1 MSFQVWNTVF
11 SIEGIFLRSPYLS
24 QQINDHKLLGNH
36 GVRTKI
42 SILSLEI
49 LYLNFWATELN
60 GWWTRP
66 ILQQRRH
73 DTDWKCLPNGYIQ
86 NPLCEPLDF
95 FNTAFL
101 QMGYWTKNSFKTL
114 FKLAGYS
121 DLNCCPVLHQQ
132 CVCKP
137 LLNHVLNLSNS
148 LLQGWLNLS
157 ILGTSTYYRLPPCLL
172 GPKYASPPCGYH
184 HHFRRVFKLHS

>member
-1 MSFQVWNTVF
+1 MDDEPGPFYNREGMILTGSVFQMDTFKTLFV
-11 SIEGIFLRSPYLS
+11 
-24 QQINDHKLLGNH
+24 DH
-36 GVRTKI
+36 
-42 SILSLEI
+42 
-49 LYLNFWATELN
+49 
-60 GWWTRP
+60 
-66 ILQQRRH
+66 
-73 DTDWKCLPNGYIQ
+73 
-86 NPLCEPLDF
+86 F

-148 LLQGWLNLS
+148 LLQGWLSLS

-184 HHFRRVFKLHS
+184 HHFSRVFKLHTWRSQPPKCRKEGVRT